1 MTDNSNEPSTTSL
14 EAPASWNTRYTTPP
28 GFVCQITLRA
38 DIEIPDPR
46 THPST
51 TGGIYLTCSTFVVH
65 SL

>member
-1 MTDNSNEPSTTSL
+1 
-14 EAPASWNTRYTTPP
+14 
-28 GFVCQITLRA
+28 LRA